1 MIFLLAPVSCISTN
15 RKLSGSVPHNHATL
29 AVYGTIT
36 TPWMVLEHQSAP
48 DAKLTPGRWRTLALL
63 AIAELLGMSLW
74 FSGSA
79 VVPALTREWNLSA
92 GAASWLTL
100 SVQLGFV
107 AGTLVSALL
116 NLPDII
122 SPRHLFTLTALAG
135 AIVNAAFGMFAHDAA
150 AGIPLRFLTGMFL
163 AGVYPPAMKILAT
176 WFRHSRGL
184 ALGVL
189 VGALTLGKATPY
201 LVNGV
206 GSQNWRHNM
215 LVVSLLAIVGGLVV
229 LCFIDEGPHALPAAQ
244 FDWKQVAKVFRNR
257 GVRLANMG
265 YFGHMWELYAM
276 WTWIPFM
283 IRASLSARKSDPS
296 LAEVASFLVIGCG
309 ALGCV
314 IAGLVADRAGRTLVT
329 SWAMI
334 ISGGCCLVIG
344 LLFGTNP
351 ILLLIVAAIWGAS
364 VVADSAQFSACV
376 TELGDP
382 QYIGTALTIQ
392 TCLGFLLTTASIEV
406 IPRFVNLVGW
416 RYAFMILA
424 PGPLFGVL
432 SMLRLR
438 TLPEAVKIAHGR
450 R

>member
-1 MIFLLAPVSCISTN
+1 
-15 RKLSGSVPHNHATL
+15 
-29 AVYGTIT
+29 
-36 TPWMVLEHQSAP
+36 
-48 DAKLTPGRWRTLALL
+48 
-63 AIAELLGMSLW
+63 MSLW

-79 VVPALTREWNLSA
+79 VVPALTKEWRLSEA
-92 GAASWLTL
+92 AASWLTL

-107 AGTLVSALL
+107 AGSLLSALL

-122 SPRHLFTLTALAG
+122 SPRHLVTLTAIAG
-135 AIVNAAFGMFAHDAA
+135 AIVNGAFGLFAHDASTA
-150 AGIPLRFLTGMFL
+150 VALRFLTGMFL

-176 WFRHSRGL
+176 WFRYNRGL

-189 VGALTLGKATPY
+189 IGALTLGKATPY
-201 LVNGV
+201 LVNGI
-206 GSQNWRHNM
+206 GSWNWRYNVM
-215 LVVSLLAIVGGLVV
+215 FVSLLAVVGGLVV
-229 LCFIDEGPHALPAAQ
+229 LVFVRDGPYALPAPR
-244 FDWKQVAKVFRNR
+244 FDWKQVGKVFRNR
-257 GVRLANMG
+257 GVRLANLG

-283 IRASLSARKSDPS
+283 IRASLSLRKSDPS

-309 ALGCV
+309 AMGCV
-314 IAGLVADRAGRTLVT
+314 VAGLIADRVGRTIVT
-329 SWAMI
+329 SWAMA
-334 ISGGCCLVIG
+334 ISGSCCLFIG
-344 LLFGTNP
+344 FLFGANP
-351 ILLLIVAAIWGAS
+351 IALLIVAAVWGAS

-392 TCLGFLLTTASIEV
+392 TCLGFLLTTISIEL

-424 PGPLFGVL
+424 PGPLFGVI

-438 TLPEAVKIAHGR
+438 ALPEAEKIAHGKR
-450 R
+450 